1 MRRSYNDRT
10 RINILWSCKV
20 LVWKKNYAT
29 LKHNH
34 KSDKSERKLR
44 EEEGEG
50 VGEREQKEEEQEQEE
65 QDEEGLCTKQTGV
78 KNTTIQEYIKFVKAA
93 RKARAIY
100 ASHLCYNLQLHKYI
114 TEEKT
119 DKTGNNTRETE
130 HHASI
135 IV

>member
-1 MRRSYNDRT
+1 
-10 RINILWSCKV
+10 
-20 LVWKKNYAT
+20 
-29 LKHNH
+29 
-34 KSDKSERKLR
+34 
-44 EEEGEG
+44 
-50 VGEREQKEEEQEQEE
+50 VGEREQKEEEEEQEEQNQKHEEEEEKEEEQEEEVQEQEEQEEQEQEE